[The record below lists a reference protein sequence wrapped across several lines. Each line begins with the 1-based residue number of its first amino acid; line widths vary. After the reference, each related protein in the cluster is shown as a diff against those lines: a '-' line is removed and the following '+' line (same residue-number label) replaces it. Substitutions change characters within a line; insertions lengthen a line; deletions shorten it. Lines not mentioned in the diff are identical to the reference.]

1 MALKKIRSTLELIKF
16 SHSVF
21 ALPFALASL
30 LMASGGAPSM
40 MTLFRIILALVFAR
54 TAAMAFNRL
63 VDARWDAKNPRTQD
77 RHIPKG
83 ILTRQYTAT
92 LIVLNSIGFVYVS
105 FLLGKLCF
113 WLSFPVL
120 GVLFFYSY
128 TKRFTSYSQL
138 FLGFALSLAPT
149 GAWIA
154 VTNSYAW
161 IPFIL
166 SFGVLFWVAGF
177 DILYSTQDYH
187 FDKATGLHSMV
198 VKFGIPRSLWISRLL
213 HTLSFLLFLTVG
225 IIAKLLWPYYLGLA
239 LMGLLFLYQ
248 HSLLKPED
256 LSRINAAFFK
266 TNGLISLIFLV
277 AVYFGV

>member
-30 LMASGGAPSM
+30 LMASSGNPSM
-40 MTLFRIILALVFAR
+40 MTVFRIILALVFAR

-83 ILTRQYTAT
+83 ILTRQYTAS
-92 LIVLNSIGFVYVS
+92 LIVLSSIGFVYVS
-105 FLLGKLCF
+105 FLLGRLCF

-149 GAWIA
+149 GTWIA
-154 VTNSYAW
+154 ITNSYTVV
-161 IPFIL
+161 PFLL
-166 SFGVLFWVAGF
+166 SLGVLFWVAGF

-213 HTLSFLLFLTVG
+213 HALSFLLFLTVG
-225 IIAKLLWPYYLGLA
+225 LTAKLLWPYYLGLA